1 MSLTHT
7 EENYLKA
14 IFTIADRDDSPIRTN
29 DIAKLLNTKASSV
42 TDMLKKLAE
51 KELILY
57 ERYKPISLSH
67 SGIKVATHLIRK
79 HRLWETFLVEN
90 LGFNWSEV
98 HHIAEQLEHIQAPEL
113 VQRLADY
120 LDNPLYDP
128 HGDPIPDSEGYFPQR
143 DQVLL
148 GSLKPGECGRLC
160 SVVEDDT
167 SFLKVLNLLEI
178 KIGTLLEVES
188 IISFDDTMQVRIS
201 QKQSKILSNK
211 ICNNLFVIKQP

>member
-1 MSLTHT
+1 MPLTQT

-14 IFTIADRDDSPIRTN
+14 IFTIADRDDLPIRTN
-29 DIAKLLNTKASSV
+29 DIAKLLSTKASSV

-51 KELILY
+51 KDLILY
-57 ERYKPISLSH
+57 ERYKPITLSE
-67 SGIKVATHLIRK
+67 SGKEVATHLIRK

-98 HHIAEQLEHIQAPEL
+98 HHIAEQLEHIRAPEL

-128 HGDPIPDSEGYFPQR
+128 HGDPIPDASGHFPQR
-143 DQVLL
+143 EQVLL
-148 GSLKPGECGRLC
+148 GTLKPGECGRLC
-160 SVVEDDT
+160 SVVEDDA
-167 SFLKVLNLLEI
+167 SFLEVLNMLEI
-178 KIGTLLEVES
+178 KIGTLLEIEG
-188 IISFDDTMQVRIS
+188 IISFDDTMQVRIG

-211 ICNNLFVIKQP
+211 ICNNLFVIQA